1 MNTTASSGNL
11 TINYDGGNKQVSVVN
26 LDGTNPLNVKINTDS
41 TGQTVEAS
49 GARGWRVNK
58 GVYQV
63 TITATGSWEVTV
75 Q

>member
-1 MNTTASSGNL
+1 MNTTASSGNQTL
-11 TINYDGGNKQVSVVN
+11 AYDGGSHQVSVVN
-26 LDGTNPLNVKINTDS
+26 KDTSNALNVKINADP

-58 GVYQV
+58 GVYTVQ
-63 TITATGSWEVTV
+63 ITASGSWEVTV

>member
-1 MNTTASSGNL
+1 MNTTASSGNVTL
-11 TINYDGGNKQVSVVN
+11 NYDGGAHQVSVVN
-26 LDGTNPLNVKINTDS
+26 KDTSNALNVKINTDPV
-41 TGQTVEAS
+41 GQTVEAS

-63 TITATGSWEVTV
+63 AITASGSWEVTI